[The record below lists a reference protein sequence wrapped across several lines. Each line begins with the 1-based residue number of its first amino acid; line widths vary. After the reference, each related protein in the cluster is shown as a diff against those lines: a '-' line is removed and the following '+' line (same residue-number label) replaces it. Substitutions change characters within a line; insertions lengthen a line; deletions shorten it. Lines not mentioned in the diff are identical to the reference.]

1 MLNIVLLSLTM
12 IYISVTTSYTSYA
25 RSLAS
30 NTLRASNTLPY
41 KQGSLRYNP
50 AGTASAKREIP
61 KLTRMAMAEGG
72 DGGYFNNL
80 NLPQY
85 VNTSLSS
92 LNLTKSDYYMNMPT
106 TGESIEIS
114 SIYLNIDKVKGVYFS
129 KDVKNVIFTFPE
141 NLSELYYYNAAAPDV
156 GDVADNSSKGQ
167 IYKISNNTRIQMKNL
182 RKFVLQS
189 FNNNID
195 GIIF

>member
-1 MLNIVLLSLTM
+1 MLNIVILSLTM

-25 RSLAS
+25 RSLTS
-30 NTLRASNTLPY
+30 NMLRASNTLPY
-41 KQGSLRYNP
+41 KQGSLRYHT

-61 KLTRMAMAEGG
+61 KLTSMAMAMTEGG
-72 DGGYFNNL
+72 DGYLNNL
-80 NLPQY
+80 NLQQY

-141 NLSELYYYNAAAPDV
+141 NLSELYYYNTADV
-156 GDVADNSSKGQ
+156 GDVADNSSKGM

-182 RKFVLQS
+182 KKFVLQS

>member
-1 MLNIVLLSLTM
+1 MLNIVILSLTM
-12 IYISVTTSYTSYA
+12 IYISIATSYTSYT
-25 RSLAS
+25 RNLSTKLQLAM
-30 NTLRASNTLPY
+30 NTPPY
-41 KQGSLRYNP
+41 KQGSLRYHTST
-50 AGTASAKREIP
+50 AGLAKRKLP
-61 KLTRMAMAEGG
+61 KLTRMTMANG
-72 DGGYFNNL
+72 DEGYFNNL

-92 LNLTKSDYYMNMPT
+92 LNLTKSDYYTNMPT

-141 NLSELYYYNAAAPDV
+141 NLSELYYYDAS
-156 GDVADNSSKGQ
+156 DNSSKGQ

-182 RKFVLQS
+182 KRFVLQS

>member
-1 MLNIVLLSLTM
+1 
-12 IYISVTTSYTSYA
+12 
-25 RSLAS
+25 
-30 NTLRASNTLPY
+30 
-41 KQGSLRYNP
+41 
-50 AGTASAKREIP
+50 
-61 KLTRMAMAEGG
+61 
-72 DGGYFNNL
+72 
-80 NLPQY
+80 
-85 VNTSLSS
+85 
-92 LNLTKSDYYMNMPT
+92 MNMPT

-141 NLSELYYYNAAAPDV
+141 NLSELYYYNAADVGDV

-182 RKFVLQS
+182 KKFVLQS

>member
-1 MLNIVLLSLTM
+1 M
-12 IYISVTTSYTSYA
+12 IYISVTTSYTPYA
-25 RSLAS
+25 RSLVS

-41 KQGSLRYNP
+41 KQGSLRYHT
-50 AGTASAKREIP
+50 ASAARSASAKREIP
-61 KLTRMAMAEGG
+61 KLTKMAMAEGG
-72 DGGYFNNL
+72 EGYFNNL

-85 VNTSLSS
+85 LNTNLSS

-106 TGESIEIS
+106 TGENIEIS

-141 NLSELYYYNAAAPDV
+141 NLSELYYYKVADV
-156 GDVADNSSKGQ
+156 GDVGDNSSKGM
-167 IYKISNNTRIQMKNL
+167 IYKISNNTRIHMKNL
-182 RKFVLQS
+182 KKFVLQS

>member
-1 MLNIVLLSLTM
+1 
-12 IYISVTTSYTSYA
+12 
-25 RSLAS
+25 
-30 NTLRASNTLPY
+30 LRASNTLPY
-41 KQGSLRYNP
+41 KQGSLRYHT
-50 AGTASAKREIP
+50 AGTASAKRDIP
-61 KLTRMAMAEGG
+61 KLTRMAMAMTEGG
-72 DGGYFNNL
+72 DGYLNNL

-141 NLSELYYYNAAAPDV
+141 NLSELYYYNAADVGDV

-182 RKFVLQS
+182 KKFVLQS

>member
-1 MLNIVLLSLTM
+1 M
-12 IYISVTTSYTSYA
+12 
-25 RSLAS
+25 
-30 NTLRASNTLPY
+30 LRASNTLPY
-41 KQGSLRYNP
+41 KQGSLRYHT

-61 KLTRMAMAEGG
+61 KLTRMAMTEGG
-72 DGGYFNNL
+72 DGYLNNL

-141 NLSELYYYNAAAPDV
+141 NLSELYYYN
-156 GDVADNSSKGQ
+156 SSKGQ

-182 RKFVLQS
+182 KKFVLQS

>member
-1 MLNIVLLSLTM
+1 MLNIVILSLTM

-30 NTLRASNTLPY
+30 NTHPY
-41 KQGSLRYNP
+41 KQGSLRYH
-50 AGTASAKREIP
+50 TASAKREIP
-61 KLTRMAMAEGG
+61 KLTKMAMAEGG
-72 DGGYFNNL
+72 EGYFNNL

-85 VNTSLSS
+85 LNTSLSS

-106 TGESIEIS
+106 TGENIEIS

-141 NLSELYYYNAAAPDV
+141 NLSELYYYKVADV
-156 GDVADNSSKGQ
+156 GDVGDNSSKGM
-167 IYKISNNTRIQMKNL
+167 IYKISNNTRIHMKNL
-182 RKFVLQS
+182 KKFVLQS

>member
-1 MLNIVLLSLTM
+1 MLNIVILSLTM

-30 NTLRASNTLPY
+30 NTLPY
-41 KQGSLRYNP
+41 KQGSLRYHT
-50 AGTASAKREIP
+50 ASAASAKREIP
-61 KLTRMAMAEGG
+61 KLTRMAMTEGG
-72 DGGYFNNL
+72 EGYFNNL
-80 NLPQY
+80 NLPLY
-85 VNTSLSS
+85 LNTSLSS

-106 TGESIEIS
+106 TGENIEIS

-141 NLSELYYYNAAAPDV
+141 NLSEIYYYNIANV
-156 GDVADNSSKGQ
+156 TDNSSKGV
-167 IYKISNNTRIQMKNL
+167 IYKISNNTRIHMKNL
-182 RKFVLQS
+182 KKFVLQS

>member
-1 MLNIVLLSLTM
+1 MLNIVILSLTM
-12 IYISVTTSYTSYA
+12 IYISVTTSYMSYA

-30 NTLRASNTLPY
+30 NTLRISNTLPY
-41 KQGSLRYNP
+41 KQGSLRYH
-50 AGTASAKREIP
+50 TASAASTKREIP
-61 KLTRMAMAEGG
+61 KLTRMAMTEGG
-72 DGGYFNNL
+72 EGYFNNL
-80 NLPQY
+80 NLPLY
-85 VNTSLSS
+85 LNTSLSS

-106 TGESIEIS
+106 TGENIEIS

-141 NLSELYYYNAAAPDV
+141 NLSEIYYYNIANV
-156 GDVADNSSKGQ
+156 TDNSSKGV
-167 IYKISNNTRIQMKNL
+167 IYKISNNTRIHMKNL
-182 RKFVLQS
+182 KKFVLQS

>member
-1 MLNIVLLSLTM
+1 M

-41 KQGSLRYNP
+41 KQGSLRYHT

-61 KLTRMAMAEGG
+61 KLTRMAEGG
-72 DGGYFNNL
+72 DGGNFNNL

-141 NLSELYYYNAAAPDV
+141 NLSELYYYNAADVGDVGDV
-156 GDVADNSSKGQ
+156 GDVADNSSKGM